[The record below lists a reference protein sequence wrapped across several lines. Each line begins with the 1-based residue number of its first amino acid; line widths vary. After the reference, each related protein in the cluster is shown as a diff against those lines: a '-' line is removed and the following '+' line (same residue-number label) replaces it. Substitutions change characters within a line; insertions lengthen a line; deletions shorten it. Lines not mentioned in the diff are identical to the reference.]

1 MMLSRPDISV
11 DDCAGAV
18 ELKGCEHLKTF
29 SLGIFTLV
37 PIQSFK
43 TEADVILT
51 CEITFAPYN
60 TGSVCIQ
67 T

>member
-11 DDCAGAV
+11 DDCGGAV
-18 ELKGCEHLKTF
+18 VLKGCGHLNTF
-29 SLGIFTLV
+29 SLGIFTQV
-37 PIQSFK
+37 PVQYFK
-43 TEADVILT
+43 TEADVTLT

-60 TGSVCIQ
+60 TGGVWIQ